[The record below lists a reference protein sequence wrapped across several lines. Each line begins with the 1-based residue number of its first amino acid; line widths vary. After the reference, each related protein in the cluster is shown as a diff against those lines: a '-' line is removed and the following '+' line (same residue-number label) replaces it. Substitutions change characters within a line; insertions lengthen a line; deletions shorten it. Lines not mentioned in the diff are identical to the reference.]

1 MRFAGN
7 VLGREEGI
15 EMGPLLS
22 SDDPTVKSVINVG
35 CKPASNS
42 SAVTDS
48 HIATMHIT
56 AWREGLCDPI
66 VRIHLPQSAFVSCK
80 RTM

>member
-48 HIATMHIT
+48 NIATMHI
-56 AWREGLCDPI
+56 AALRDCPCDTI
-66 VRIHLPQSAFVSCK
+66 VRFHLSQSAFVSCEP
-80 RTM
+80 TM